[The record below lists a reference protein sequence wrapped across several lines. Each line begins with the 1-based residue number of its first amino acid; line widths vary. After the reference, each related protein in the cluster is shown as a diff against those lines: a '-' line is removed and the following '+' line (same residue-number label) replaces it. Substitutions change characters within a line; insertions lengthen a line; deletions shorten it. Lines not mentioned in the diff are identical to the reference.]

1 MVLNKTIM
9 MGRMVADPELKKTN
23 SDMAVCNFTLAVD
36 KPKGKNAENAEANF
50 IDCVAWRGT
59 AEIICK
65 FFHKG
70 SRIIVDGA
78 IQTRTYKDK
87 SDNNRKV
94 TEVVVNDFSFVDRK
108 SDSDTQKQESTS
120 VSSAQSVNVEP
131 SDDEDLPW

>member
-1 MVLNKTIM
+1 MVLNKTIL

-23 SDMAVCNFTLAVD
+23 SDMSVCNFTLAVD
-36 KPKGKNAENAEANF
+36 KPKGKNTENVEANF

-70 SRIIVDGA
+70 SRIIIDGA

-87 SDNNRKV
+87 SGNNRKA
-94 TEVVVNDFSFVDRK
+94 TEIVVNDFSFVDRK
-108 SDSDTQKQESTS
+108 SDNDAPRQEASPAA
-120 VSSAQSVNVEP
+120 SAPSVNVEP
-131 SDDEDLPW
+131 SDDDDLPW